1 MLAHNF
7 NFSAFFNWREGL
19 WIICL
24 NALEILE
31 KTVMIIILLI
41 LNILITE
48 ENLVWFP
55 DSHAAGSG
63 LGNQTF
69 SKSDGDTV

>member
-1 MLAHNF
+1 MDNMLERSGN
-7 NFSAFFNWREGL
+7 SR
-19 WIICL
+19 
-24 NALEILE
+24 

-41 LNILITE
+41 FNILITE
-48 ENLVWFP
+48 KNLVWFP

-69 SKSDGDTV
+69 SKSDGDPV